1 MCDETE
7 NEEDIIQENTSLR
20 ILTPSHGREKIE
32 TSSHSPRIEKN
43 KTSSPC
49 VEKEERPEIEGR
61 ETEEEASA
69 RELAEATKSISDLC
83 RGEIQSEN
91 QKYQIQRFNDSMTIL
106 MEN

>member
-20 ILTPSHGREKIE
+20 ILTPSHGRERRE
-32 TSSHSPRIEKN
+32 TSSNSSRIEKN

-49 VEKEERPEIEGR
+49 VEKEERPEGR

-83 RGEIQSEN
+83 RGDIQSEN